1 MDMRLP
7 SSKPK
12 DMRSTSGWTFAQARR
27 EDAAMDEL
35 HALGVA
41 AVFVLAGG
49 VKGVT
54 GMGLPTVAVSLL
66 GLWMAPV
73 QAAALLVAPS
83 LATNVA
89 QCRGPHARRL
99 LAMLWPAWLALAI
112 VTVWAPEASGTAS
125 PIGARRLLG
134 SVLVAYG
141 LWGLWRPAL
150 ADLSRQATWV
160 GAIAGGATGFVTAAT
175 AVFVIPLVPYLQALR
190 LDKDAMVQALG
201 LSFTVAT
208 LALAV
213 RLQASDALV
222 LLSAPS
228 ALALAAAFV
237 GLWLGTAV
245 RSRISGP
252 AFQRALFLVFTGLG
266 AANLLR
272 GS

>member
-1 MDMRLP
+1 MD
-7 SSKPK
+7 
-12 DMRSTSGWTFAQARR
+12 G
-27 EDAAMDEL
+27 L
-35 HALGVA
+35 HALGVGV
-41 AVFVLAGG
+41 VFALAGG

-66 GLWMAPV
+66 GLWMAPA

-89 QCRGPHARRL
+89 QCRGPHWRRL
-99 LAMLWPAWLALAI
+99 MVMLWPAWLTLAI
-112 VTVWAPEASGTAS
+112 VTVWAPELSKTPS
-125 PIGARRLLG
+125 PINAHLLLG
-134 SVLVAYG
+134 SVLVMYG

-150 ADLSRQATWV
+150 ADLSPQATWV
-160 GAIAGGATGFVTAAT
+160 GAIAGAATGFVTAAT

-190 LDKDAMVQALG
+190 LDKDVMVQALG

-208 LALAV
+208 LALAI
-213 RLQASDALV
+213 RLQASGELV
-222 LLSAPS
+222 LLSAQS
-228 ALALAAAFV
+228 ALALAAAFI

-245 RSRISGP
+245 RTRISGP
-252 AFQRALFLVFTGLG
+252 AFQRSLFIVFVGLG